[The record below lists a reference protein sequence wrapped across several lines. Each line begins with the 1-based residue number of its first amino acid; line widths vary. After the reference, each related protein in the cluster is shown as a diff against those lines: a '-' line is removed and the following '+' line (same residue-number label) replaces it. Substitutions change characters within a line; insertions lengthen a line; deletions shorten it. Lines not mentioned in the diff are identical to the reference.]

1 MKTHSKLLF
10 CKREGGTR
18 LRLGLNKNMR
28 IRMIILLVILICFG
42 FIPVGANLFR
52 LQIINYEYYQQKAVQ
67 QQTSDKLITP
77 KRGTIYDRN
86 LKPLAESATVET
98 VYLSPLDILK
108 NKENPQL
115 IADELGK
122 ILQMDPAKILK
133 QTQRTKSQYEI
144 VKAKVEKPQA
154 DQIRTFIAENKIRSI
169 NFAQG
174 SKRYYPYGNFAA
186 HVLGFVGTDNQGLLG
201 VEALYD
207 EELKGTAGRII
218 TERTPVGEMPYKYEQ
233 YVDAQDGLGVVL
245 TIDEVIQH
253 FLEKHLED
261 AKIEYELGQK
271 ATGII
276 MNVKTGEILGMAMK
290 NDFDPNEPFT
300 ITDPNILKQI
310 EDTADE
316 QKAAVRKQYL
326 EGTLWRNNAISDSY
340 EPGSVFKIITAS
352 MALEEKVV
360 TPSSTF
366 HCGGHLQVGKWKID
380 CWKTAGH
387 GSENFIQGLENSCNV
402 VFMTVAERMG
412 RNIFYKYQTAFG
424 LRDKTGIDLPGE
436 GVSLL
441 HSLEGLNAAE
451 LATSAFG
458 QTFKVTPIQVITAV
472 SAVANGGTLYKPYVV
487 KELIDSNNTV
497 VKSFAPV
504 AKRQVIS
511 EETSQIMREALE
523 SVVIKGTGKNA
534 YIAGFN
540 IAGKTGTSEK
550 VDVKDENGV
559 TDRTK
564 RIASFCAFAPAYDP
578 QIAVLVILDEPKNY
592 KQGGGA
598 IAAPMVGKIM
608 EDCLKYLGVEPQY
621 TAEELKRLD
630 LSTPDVTNQTVTEAK
645 KRVKD
650 ASMISEVIGAGE
662 TVIRQLPKAGTKMPT
677 GTKVLLITEENV
689 IKTAAKVPNVVG
701 MTPLQA
707 NKAITDLR
715 LNVRISG
722 ASTTGKVTVISQT
735 PYAGADASIGDVVT
749 IEFKDMV
756 DIGE

>member
-1 MKTHSKLLF
+1 MPFGPNKHMKARMIVLMIVLF
-10 CKREGGTR
+10 C
-18 LRLGLNKNMR
+18 L
-28 IRMIILLVILICFG
+28 G

-52 LQIINYEYYQQKAVQ
+52 LQIINYEYYQQKAVK

-77 KRGTIYDRN
+77 KRGTIFDRN
-86 LKPLAESATVET
+86 LKALAESATVET
-98 VYLSPLDILK
+98 IYLSPVDLKK
-108 NKENPQL
+108 NKEDPRL

-122 ILQMDPAKILK
+122 ILGVDPEKVYK
-133 QTQRTKSQYEI
+133 QTQRTNSQYEI
-144 VKAKVEKPQA
+144 VKSKVEKEQA
-154 DQIRTFIAENKIRSI
+154 DQVRIFIGEHKIHSVYFAE
-169 NFAQG
+169 G

-186 HVLGFVGTDNQGLLG
+186 HILGFVGTDNQGLAG

-207 EELKGTAGRII
+207 DELKGTAGRII
-218 TERTPVGEMPYKYEQ
+218 TERTPVGEMPYKYEK
-233 YVDAQDGLGVVL
+233 YVEAQDGLGVVL

-261 AKIEYELGQK
+261 ARIENQLGQK
-271 ATGII
+271 ATGIV

-290 NDFDPNEPFT
+290 QDFDPNTPFE
-300 ITDPNILKQI
+300 IIDPAVQSKI
-310 EDTADE
+310 DTAPEE
-316 QKAAVRKQYL
+316 QKAAIRKEYL
-326 EGTLWRNNAISDSY
+326 ESVVWRNNAISDSY
-340 EPGSVFKIITAS
+340 EPGSVFKIFTAS

-360 TPSSTF
+360 TPDSHF
-366 HCGGHLQVGKWKID
+366 FCGGSLQVGKWHID

-424 LRDKTGIDLPGE
+424 FRDKTGVDLPGE
-436 GVSLL
+436 GTSLL

-458 QTFKVTPIQVITAV
+458 QTFKVTPIQIVTAV

-497 VKSFAPV
+497 VKSFAPE

-511 EETSQIMREALE
+511 QETSAIMRSALE
-523 SVVIKGTGKNA
+523 SVVIRGTGKNA

-540 IAGKTGTSEK
+540 LAGKTGTSEK
-550 VDVKDENGV
+550 VDVKDSTGA

-578 QIAVLVILDEPKNY
+578 QIAVLIILDEPKNY
-592 KQGGGA
+592 SQGGGA
-598 IAAPMVGKIM
+598 IAAPVARMVM
-608 EDCLKYLGVEPQY
+608 EDCLKYLGVEPKY

-630 LSTPDVTNQTVTEAK
+630 LSTPDVTGKPVNEALNAI
-645 KRVKD
+645 RSG
-650 ASMISEVIGAGE
+650 SMVAEVIGKGDK
-662 TVIRQLPKAGTKMPT
+662 VIRQLPKAGTKMPA
-677 GTKVLLITEENV
+677 GTKVLLLTEENV
-689 IKTAAKVPNVVG
+689 INTAATVPNVIG
-701 MTPLQA
+701 LTPA
-707 NKAITDLR
+707 EASRVIAEHR
-715 LNVRISG
+715 LNVRVSG
-722 ASTTGKVTVISQT
+722 ANATGKVTVVDQS
-735 PYAGADASIGDVVT
+735 PAGGAGANIGDVVT

>member
-1 MKTHSKLLF
+1 MIVLMICLF
-10 CKREGGTR
+10 
-18 LRLGLNKNMR
+18 
-28 IRMIILLVILICFG
+28 CFG

-52 LQIINYEYYQQKAVQ
+52 LQVLQYEYYQQRAVK

-98 VYLSPLDILK
+98 VYLSPLDIKK
-108 NKENPQL
+108 NKEDPQL
-115 IADELGK
+115 IADELGR
-122 ILQMDPAKILK
+122 ILDIDPEKILK
-133 QTQRTKSQYEI
+133 QTQRTNSQYEI
-144 VKAKVEKPQA
+144 VKSKVEKPQA
-154 DQIRTFIAENKIRSI
+154 DLIRQFITENDIHSI
-169 NFAQG
+169 NFAEG

-186 HVLGFVGTDNQGLLG
+186 HILGFVGTDNQGLAG

-207 EELKGTAGRII
+207 DELKGMAGRII
-218 TERTPVGEMPYKYEQ
+218 TERTPVGEMPYKHEK

-245 TIDEVIQH
+245 TIDEVMQH
-253 FLEKHLED
+253 FLEKRLED
-261 AKIEYELGQK
+261 AKIEYQLGQK

-276 MNVKTGEILGMAMK
+276 MNVKTGEILAMAMK
-290 NDFDPNEPFT
+290 NDFDPNEPFS
-300 ITDPNILKQI
+300 ITDEEILKLI
-310 EDTADE
+310 EEAPDD
-316 QKAAVRKQYL
+316 QKAAIRKEYL

-340 EPGSVFKIITAS
+340 EPGSVFKIFTAA

-360 TPSSTF
+360 TPETQF
-366 HCGGHLQVGKWKID
+366 HCGGSMQVGKWKID
-380 CWKTAGH
+380 CWKTIGH
-387 GSENFIQGLENSCNV
+387 GAETFVEGLENSCNV
-402 VFMTVAERMG
+402 VFMSVAEKMG

-424 LRDKTGIDLPGE
+424 FRDKTGIDLPGE
-436 GVSLL
+436 GISLL
-441 HSLEGLNAAE
+441 HSLEDLNAAE

-472 SAVANGGTLYKPYVV
+472 SAVANGGTLYEPYVV

-497 VKSFAPV
+497 VKSFAPE

-511 EETSQIMREALE
+511 EETSAIMRSALE
-523 SVVIKGTGKNA
+523 SVVVRGTGKNA

-540 IAGKTGTSEK
+540 LAGKTGTSEK
-550 VDVKDENGV
+550 VDVKDASGA

-578 QIAVLVILDEPKNY
+578 QIACLVILDEPKDY

-598 IAAPMVGKIM
+598 IAAPTVRLIM

-621 TAEELKRLD
+621 TEDELKRLD
-630 LSTPDVTNQTVTEAK
+630 LNTPDTTGRTADEARK
-645 KRVKD
+645 IVKE
-650 ASMISEVIGAGE
+650 ASMIPEVIGEGD
-662 TVIRQLPKAGTKMPT
+662 TVIRQLPKEGTKMPAN
-677 GTKVLLITEENV
+677 TKVLLITEEN
-689 IKTAAKVPNVVG
+689 IINTAVTVPNVVG
-701 MTPLQA
+701 MTPEEA
-707 NKAITDLR
+707 NRAITDLR

-722 ASTTGKVTVISQT
+722 ANTTGKVTVVEQT
-735 PYAGADASIGDVVT
+735 PRAGASANIGDVVT